1 MENKILPQLCS
12 DKECTGCMAC
22 VNACNK
28 GALAIVQNAE
38 GYYRPQVDVEKCI
51 GCHLC
56 EKSCPILNAPVRNKQ
71 EEIKVYAGW
80 HKDENVRMS
89 SSSGGA
95 FTALADVVLEKGGC
109 VVGAAYTEDMRI
121 EHKLICKRE
130 DLGKLR
136 LSKYAQSRIGIVL
149 AEVRDLLRE
158 GKYVLFVGTACQAA
172 GLKSFL
178 RKDYEKLVCADII
191 CHGVP
196 SIDLLQAY
204 LKWVEPKT
212 GKVVHVNFRDKQKG
226 WYDNLRVMRNADG
239 KAMSM
244 KGDDDAYWVAFSRN
258 NCLQECCYDCK
269 AQGFPRAS
277 DITLADFWRIG
288 HNVPFGHKDEIEK
301 GVSMIVV
308 NKPSAQWIV
317 DAASKDMYL
326 EERTYDEAIAGNQ
339 AGVKSSV
346 RPGSR
351 ECFYQDLKTM
361 DFEMFRQKYMKPS
374 AKEKLV
380 KAFREQ
386 LPFWLIKY
394 VRLKKQK

>member
-1 MENKILPQLCS
+1 MENKILPQLCG
-12 DKECTGCMAC
+12 DKECTGCLAC

-28 GALAIVQNAE
+28 GALAIVQNDE
-38 GYYRPQVDVEKCI
+38 GYYRPSLDTDKCI
-51 GCHLC
+51 GCYLC
-56 EKSCPILNAPVRNKQ
+56 EKSCPILNAPARNNQ

-95 FTALADVVLEKGGC
+95 FTALADVVLENGGC
-109 VVGAAYTEDMRI
+109 VVAAAYTDDMRI
-121 EHKLICKRE
+121 EHTIIRKRE

-136 LSKYAQSRIGIVL
+136 LSKYAQSRIGNVL
-149 AEVRDLLRE
+149 KEVKALLQDD
-158 GKYVLFVGTACQAA
+158 KYVLFVGTACQAA

-178 RKDYEKLVCADII
+178 RKDYEKLVCSDII

-239 KAMSM
+239 KTMSM
-244 KGDDDAYWVAFSRN
+244 KGEDDAYWVAFNRN

-277 DITLADFWRIG
+277 DITLADFWQIG

-301 GVSMIVV
+301 GISMIVV
-308 NKPSAQWIV
+308 NKLSAQWIV
-317 DAASKDMYL
+317 DAAARDMYL
-326 EERTYDEAIAGNQ
+326 EERTYDEAISGNQ
-339 AGVKSSV
+339 AGVKSSF
-346 RPGSR
+346 RPASR
-351 ECFYQDLKTM
+351 DSFYMDLKTM
-361 DFEMFRQKYMKPS
+361 VFEVFRHKYMKPS
-374 AKEKLV
+374 SKENLV
-380 KAFREQ
+380 KAFRER
-386 LPFWLIKY
+386 LPFWLIKQI
-394 VRLKKQK
+394 RLKKQK

>member
-1 MENKILPQLCS
+1 MENKILPQLCG

-28 GALAIVQNAE
+28 GALAIVQNDE
-38 GYYRPQVDVEKCI
+38 GYYRPQVDAEKCI

-56 EKSCPILNAPVRNKQ
+56 EKSCPIMNAPWRYAK
-71 EEIKVYAGW
+71 EDIKVYAGW
-80 HKDENVRMS
+80 HKDDSVRMS

-95 FTALADVVLEKGGC
+95 FTALAEAILEKGGY
-109 VVGAAYTEDMRI
+109 VAGAAYTDDMRI
-121 EHKLICKRE
+121 EHRLISKRE

-136 LSKYAQSRIGIVL
+136 LSKYAQSRIGKVMT
-149 AEVRDLLRE
+149 EVRDLLIE
-158 GKYVLFVGTACQAA
+158 GKWVLFVGTACQAA
-172 GLKSFL
+172 GLKAFL
-178 RKDYEKLVCADII
+178 RKDYETLVCADII

-196 SIDLLQAY
+196 SFNLLQSY
-204 LKWVEPKT
+204 LKWIEPKT

-346 RPGSR
+346 RPASR
-351 ECFYQDLKTM
+351 DTFYKDLKAIP
-361 DFEMFRQKYMKPS
+361 FESFRLKYLKPS
-374 AKEKLV
+374 AKENLV
-380 KAFREQ
+380 KAFRER
-386 LPFWLIKY
+386 LPFWLIKQI
-394 VRLKKQK
+394 RLRKQK

>member
-1 MENKILPQLCS
+1 MENKILPQLCN

-28 GALAIVQNAE
+28 GALVIVQNDE
-38 GYYRPQVDVEKCI
+38 GYYRPKLDAEKCI

-56 EKSCPILNAPVRNKQ
+56 EKNCPIQKAPVRNKQ
-71 EEIKVYAGW
+71 EEIKIYAGW
-80 HKDENVRMS
+80 HKDESIRMS

-95 FTALADVVLEKGGC
+95 FTALADVILEKGGY
-109 VVGAAYTEDMRI
+109 VVGATYTEDMHI
-121 EHKLICKRE
+121 EHTIISQRE

-136 LSKYAQSRIGIVL
+136 LSKYAQSRMGNVL
-149 AEVRDLLRE
+149 KEVKALLQDD
-158 GKYVLFVGTACQAA
+158 KYVLFVGTACQAA

-178 RKDYEKLVCADII
+178 RKAYDKLVCVDII

-196 SIDLLQAY
+196 SIDLLRAY
-204 LKWVEPKT
+204 LKWMEPKT

-226 WYDNLRVMRNADG
+226 WYDNLRVMRNTDD
-239 KAMSM
+239 KTMSM

-288 HNVPFGHKDEIEK
+288 HKVPFGHKDEIEK
-301 GVSMIVV
+301 GVSMIVI
-308 NKPSAQWIV
+308 NKPSTQWIV
-317 DAASKDMYL
+317 DAAARDMYL
-326 EERTYDEAIAGNQ
+326 EERSYDEAIAGNQ

-346 RPGSR
+346 RPASR
-351 ECFYQDLKTM
+351 DSIYRDLKTM
-361 DFEMFRQKYMKPS
+361 DFEAFRLKYMKPS
-374 AKEKLV
+374 GKENLV
-380 KAFREQ
+380 KAFRER